1 MYHQDWLMRQIETI
15 TRYVFSILLGKQ
27 DELTGDIR
35 IEAQQQTSGA
45 ANTLSFRLGRLVDA
59 ERLCEAED
67 LLYSAVES
75 GDPEALTAG
84 LRFYSD
90 LNLLSD
96 ETLRRCNFPRDE
108 ILSGL
113 MELCET
119 YGYDLGVI
127 GEAD

>member
-1 MYHQDWLMRQIETI
+1 MRQIETI
-15 TRYVFSILLGKQ
+15 TRYVFSILLGKE
-27 DELTGDIR
+27 DELSSDIQ
-35 IEAQQQTSGA
+35 IEAQRQTSGA

-67 LLYSAVES
+67 LLYSAVED

-96 ETLRRCNFPRDE
+96 EALLRCDFPRDE

-113 MELCET
+113 RELCET

>member
-1 MYHQDWLMRQIETI
+1 MRQIETI
-15 TRYVFSILLGKQ
+15 TRYVFSILLGKE
-27 DELTGDIR
+27 DELSSDIQ
-35 IEAQQQTSGA
+35 IEAQRQTSGA
-45 ANTLSFRLGRLVDA
+45 ADTLSFRLGRLVDA

-67 LLYSAVES
+67 LLYSAVED

-96 ETLRRCNFPRDE
+96 EALLRCDFPRDE

-113 MELCET
+113 RELCET

>member
-27 DELTGDIR
+27 DELTSDIR

-45 ANTLSFRLGRLVDA
+45 ADTLSFRLGRLVQA
-59 ERLCEAED
+59 ERLGEAEN
-67 LLYSAVES
+67 LLYAAVEDA
-75 GDPEALTAG
+75 DPEALTAG

-90 LNLLSD
+90 LNRLSD
-96 ETLRRCNFPRDE
+96 ETLQRCDFPRDE

-113 MELCET
+113 RELCET

>member
-1 MYHQDWLMRQIETI
+1 
-15 TRYVFSILLGKQ
+15 V
-27 DELTGDIR
+27 
-35 IEAQQQTSGA
+35 
-45 ANTLSFRLGRLVDA
+45 
-59 ERLCEAED
+59 ED
-67 LLYSAVES
+67 

-113 MELCET
+113 RELCET

>member
-27 DELTGDIR
+27 DELTSDIR

-59 ERLCEAED
+59 V
-67 LLYSAVES
+67 LYSAVED

-113 MELCET
+113 RELCET
-119 YGYDLGVI
+119 YGYDLGVL

>member
-1 MYHQDWLMRQIETI
+1 M
-15 TRYVFSILLGKQ
+15 
-27 DELTGDIR
+27 
-35 IEAQQQTSGA
+35 
-45 ANTLSFRLGRLVDA
+45 
-59 ERLCEAED
+59 ED
-67 LLYSAVES
+67 

-113 MELCET
+113 RELCET

>member
-15 TRYVFSILLGKQ
+15 TRYVFSILLGKE
-27 DELTGDIR
+27 DELSSDIQ
-35 IEAQQQTSGA
+35 IEAQRQTSGA
-45 ANTLSFRLGRLVDA
+45 ADTLSFRLGRLVDA

-67 LLYSAVES
+67 LLYSAVED

-96 ETLRRCNFPRDE
+96 EALLRCDFPRDE

-113 MELCET
+113 RELCET